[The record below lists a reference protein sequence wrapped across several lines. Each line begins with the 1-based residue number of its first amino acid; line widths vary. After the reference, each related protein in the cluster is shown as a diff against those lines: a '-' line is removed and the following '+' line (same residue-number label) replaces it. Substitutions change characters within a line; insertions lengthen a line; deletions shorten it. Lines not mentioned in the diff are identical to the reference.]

1 MAQAEQLEINM
12 TINNIVDNQE
22 PMMIL
27 TDMFGADADSAKESG
42 LTDRDAQST
51 FVSTGDV
58 KNDND

>member
-1 MAQAEQLEINM
+1 M